1 MASVDSDEKLVREY
15 QAGHSEGFDALVERY
30 GRYAYRV
37 CYRILGDHHD
47 AEDASQEAFVRAF
60 RGLRKLRGE
69 SRFKGWLTRIVV
81 NVCISR
87 LERSRPRGAGLDSA
101 DPAAP
106 AQAPPIELTEI
117 QQEVKAAVES
127 LPAKQRSVFVL
138 RTYEECSFEQI
149 AEVLSI
155 SREAAR
161 MDLSLARKKLRE
173 ALGHLLVETR

>member
-1 MASVDSDEKLVREY
+1 M
-15 QAGHSEGFDALVERY
+15 
-30 GRYAYRV
+30 

-60 RGLRKLRGE
+60 GGLRRLRGE

-87 LERSRPRGAGLDSA
+87 LDRSRPRGASLDGA

-106 AQAPPIELTEI
+106 AEVPPIKLTET
-117 QQEVKAAVES
+117 QEQVKAAVES

-138 RTYEECSFEQI
+138 RTYEEWSFEQI
-149 AEVLSI
+149 AEVLGI
-155 SREAAR
+155 SCEAAR